1 MTEEGQV
8 LQLTTNIRASSLE
21 VKVVIALTKFFDILY
36 HFLFF
41 CFFCFFFYP
50 DQSKTTV
57 NKYPM
62 HFVLGCTFFDSS
74 GKLIHHRE

>member
-36 HFLFF
+36 LF
-41 CFFCFFFYP
+41 FFFYP

-74 GKLIHHRE
+74 GKLIHH